1 MLWPKS
7 GKPTIPNPSLILG
20 NENEMDFECSIRSQ
34 LLACSCAKTKPKPK
48 ALVCASLVWN

>member
-20 NENEMDFECSIRSQ
+20 NENGMDFECSIRSQ
-34 LLACSCAKTKPKPK
+34 LLACSCAEFYFMNSVLRFV
-48 ALVCASLVWN
+48 ADR